1 MLFLTELEERCRVA
15 RALPADLREAVF
27 GTPDSFVSDQLRAF
41 LPRMPLNFIKL
52 LSKKCIYSGDKML
65 HAA

>member
-1 MLFLTELEERCRVA
+1 MLFLTVFEERYQVA
-15 RALPADLREAVF
+15 RVLPADHREAVF
-27 GTPDSFVSDQLRAF
+27 GTPDGFVSDQLRAF

-52 LSKKCIYSGDKML
+52 LPKKYIYSGDKML

>member
-1 MLFLTELEERCRVA
+1 MA